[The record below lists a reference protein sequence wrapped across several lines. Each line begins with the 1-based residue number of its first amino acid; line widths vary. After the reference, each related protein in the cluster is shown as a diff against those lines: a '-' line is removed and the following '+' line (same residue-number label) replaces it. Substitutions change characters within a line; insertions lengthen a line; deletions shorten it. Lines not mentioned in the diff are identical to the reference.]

1 MNKILLLHNI
11 ITPYRVHQFNEMNK
25 YYTASNIA
33 FKVIFL
39 SESDKNRHWNNFD
52 IQFSFDVLENAAI
65 RFGKKD
71 LYTFF
76 INKNIYGL
84 LEKENPDKI
93 ICFGWD
99 HLAAYSSFY
108 WTRKHNKEFILWSGS
123 TAYEKS
129 WRRHLFNPIVK
140 YLVRHADKC
149 IGDGTRHRDYLIL
162 LGAKPKNVEIFY
174 VQVDIDYFINK
185 SDEFSADDKK
195 QFKKGLG
202 INTQKT
208 ILFNG
213 QLIER
218 KGIFELLQ
226 GFRMYQEKHN
236 DITLLILGRGME
248 KEKMQKIIANQNIQ
262 NIVFADFVPYE
273 EVYKFYTISD
283 MLILPSREE
292 AWGLVINEAMA
303 CGLPV
308 ISTYETGA
316 VDDLIE
322 EGKNGYIIK
331 SNCPESIESS
341 ISKIY
346 ENKLDKINNSRYK
359 IKNMLVVQMIKE
371 SQFLRFLN

>member
-1 MNKILLLHNI
+1 MKKILVLHNI
-11 ITPYRVHQFNEMNK
+11 ITPYRVHLFNEMAS
-25 YYTASNIA
+25 YYADKFVD

-52 IQFSFDVLENAAI
+52 IQFSFDILKNTAI

-76 INKNIYGL
+76 INKNINGL

-108 WTRKHNKEFILWSGS
+108 WSRKHNKEFIIWSGS
-123 TAYEKS
+123 TVYEKS
-129 WRRHLFNPIVK
+129 WRRYFFNPLVK
-140 YLVRHADKC
+140 YLVKHSDKC
-149 IGDGTRHRDYLIL
+149 IGDGTRHRDYLIR
-162 LGAKPKNVEIFY
+162 LGAKPTNVETFY
-174 VQVDIDYFINK
+174 FQVDVDYFINK
-185 SDEFSADDKK
+185 SDEFSDDDKK
-195 QFKKGLG
+195 HFKMLLD
-202 INTQKT
+202 INTQK
-208 ILFNG
+208 IIFFNG

-248 KEKMQKIIANQNIQ
+248 KEKMQEIITKQNIQ
-262 NIVFADFVPYE
+262 NIVFADFVPYK

-322 EGKNGYIIK
+322 EGKNGFVIK
-331 SNCPESIESS
+331 SNCPECIETA
-341 ISKIY
+341 IGKIY
-346 ENKLDKINNSRYK
+346 ANQLDKVNISRAK
-359 IKNMLVVQMIKE
+359 IKRMMIAQMIKE
-371 SQFLRFLN
+371 SRFLRFTS

>member
-1 MNKILLLHNI
+1 MKKILVLHNI
-11 ITPYRVHQFNEMNK
+11 ITPYRVHLFNEMANF
-25 YYTASNIA
+25 YADNYVD

-52 IQFSFDVLENAAI
+52 TQFSFDVLENIAI

-76 INKNIYGL
+76 INKNIFGL
-84 LEKENPDKI
+84 LEKEDPDKI

-108 WTRKHNKEFILWSGS
+108 WSRKHVKEFIIWSGS
-123 TAYEKS
+123 TIYEKS
-129 WRRHLFNPIVK
+129 WRRNLFNPLVK
-140 YLVRHADKC
+140 YLVRHSDKC
-149 IGDGTRHRDYLIL
+149 IADGTRHRDYLVH
-162 LGAKPKNVEIFY
+162 LGAEPRNVEIFY
-174 VQVDIDYFINK
+174 FQVDVDYFINK
-185 SDEFSADDKK
+185 SDNFSNDDKT
-195 QFKKGLG
+195 QFKKMLG
-202 INTQKT
+202 ITTQKV
-208 ILFNG
+208 IFFNG

-248 KEKMQKIIANQNIQ
+248 KEKMQAIVTSQNIQ

-273 EVYKFYTISD
+273 DVYKFYSISD

-292 AWGLVINEAMA
+292 AWGLVLNEAMA
-303 CGLPV
+303 CGLPI

-322 EGKNGYIIK
+322 EGKNGYVIK
-331 SNCPESIESS
+331 SNCPECIEASIN
-341 ISKIY
+341 KLY
-346 ENKLDKINNSRYK
+346 ENKLDKINNSRDK
-359 IKNMLVVQMIKE
+359 IKSMMVVQMIKE
-371 SQFLRFLN
+371 SLFLRL